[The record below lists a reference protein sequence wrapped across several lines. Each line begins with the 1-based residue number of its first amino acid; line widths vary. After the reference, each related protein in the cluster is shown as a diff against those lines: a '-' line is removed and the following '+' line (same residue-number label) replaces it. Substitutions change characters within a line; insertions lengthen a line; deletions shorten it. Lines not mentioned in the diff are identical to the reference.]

1 MIAPTQ
7 TSRPLVGSR
16 FGLAT
21 QSPIAL
27 SCTHLKRSGLRIT
40 QPRIALLT
48 SLIKRGRP
56 TSIEQLHGELAPGSC
71 DLVTVYLSLI
81 HI

>member
-27 SCTHLKRSGLRIT
+27 SCTHLKRSGLRIK
-40 QPRIALLT
+40 PAPDSVRNISKGE
-48 SLIKRGRP
+48 SLAEEV
-56 TSIEQLHGELAPGSC
+56 SQ
-71 DLVTVYLSLI
+71 
-81 HI
+81 